1 MSATDNFLQLPTCEN
16 EIVGCDER
24 HMHSHLHF
32 RTDCGL
38 RYTTTIA
45 LSHRSFSGSGLELIE
60 LPSIRLISPEKILA
74 IGLYLLA
81 HGNSHLKIGQTFNVG
96 KSVVIE
102 AAQDVVGSLYEL
114 WDDYIKFP
122 ENLPRP

>member
-1 MSATDNFLQLPTCEN
+1 M
-16 EIVGCDER
+16 
-24 HMHSHLHF
+24 
-32 RTDCGL
+32 
-38 RYTTTIA
+38 
-45 LSHRSFSGSGLELIE
+45 E
-60 LPSIRLISPEKILA
+60 LPSIRLISPAKILA

-96 KSVVIE
+96 KSAFIE

-114 WDDYIKFP
+114 WDDYINFP

>member
-1 MSATDNFLQLPTCEN
+1 MNATGYFLRLPSCEL
-16 EIVGCDER
+16 EIVAA
-24 HMHSHLHF
+24 
-32 RTDCGL
+32 
-38 RYTTTIA
+38 TTTTSAMSPTSLNGSWFKTHYDCTIPEIF
-45 LSHRSFSGSGLELIE
+45 FSGSGLELIE

-96 KSVVIE
+96 NSAVIE